1 MTVRPRPPVAVLL
14 RAAIVL
20 CVVAALVAVE
30 LNSRSGVAWRLTTFT
45 YQANVLAAVVY
56 GATLLT
62 RRFDARPA
70 LRGAVV
76 VYLLGAG
83 LVWLVFLIDRSTG
96 FTPANVLL
104 HLVVP
109 ALALADW
116 LLTGRDRPG
125 PRWWHPPL
133 WLLYPAAYLAFA
145 QLLLDGAPYYFLDVR
160 MLGYT
165 GLVRNVVALAGGFL
179 VLGWLVVALGPRGQ
193 DDRKR
198 SISAAKGSGS
208 SSSSR

>member
-1 MTVRPRPPVAVLL
+1 MTVPPRPALAVLL

-30 LNSRSGVAWRLTTFT
+30 LTSRSGVRWRLTTFT
-45 YQANVLAAVVY
+45 YQANVLAAVFY
-56 GATLLT
+56 AGTLLT
-62 RRFDARPA
+62 RRLDARPG

-76 VYLLGAG
+76 LYLLGAG

-125 PRWWHPPL
+125 GRWWHPLL
-133 WLLYPAAYLAFA
+133 WLLDPAGYLALV
-145 QLLLDGAPYYFLDVR
+145 QLVLDGAPYYFLDVR
-160 MLGYT
+160 VLGST
-165 GLVRNVVALAGGFL
+165 GLVLNVVGLGVGFL
-179 VLGWLVVALGPRGQ
+179 VLGLLVVALGPRGQ

-198 SISAAKGSGS
+198 SISAANGSGS
-208 SSSSR
+208 SSISR